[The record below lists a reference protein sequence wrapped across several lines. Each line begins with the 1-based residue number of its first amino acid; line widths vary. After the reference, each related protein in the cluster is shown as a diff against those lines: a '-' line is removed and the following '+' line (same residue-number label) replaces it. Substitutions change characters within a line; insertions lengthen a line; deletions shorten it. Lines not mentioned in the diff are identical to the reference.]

1 MLPILQVYLKL
12 LIPKECCIFK
22 QLVTWV
28 CSFSG
33 NCHGAALG
41 WPLQGVL
48 GGKKSHYIFSF
59 YFWCDFLSRKCF
71 EVHQRAK
78 NSSLLGSVFK
88 HTLLW
93 RPATDRKPFSNG
105 RVYFQDLCTFFP
117 SLVWWGLSSFV
128 RLIAVPVQAAVGE
141 RMRQRPAG
149 LLLLSMQALVPFSA
163 TEQRKQWDYKSCSYR
178 FVSEVVPQQWAS
190 PEHYRRVKSH
200 GGTSHHILLPCAPLL
215 LLSLRKT
222 VHTLLLLW
230 SSPRWRINIFWLL
243 PSKQS
248 ETKHSVMPRLSLPL
262 GGGNNWISFIYS
274 ITDLGDTWE
283 TCFILHCCS
292 SSALTETAW
301 RQMRM

>member
-141 RMRQRPAG
+141 RMRERPAG

-190 PEHYRRVKSH
+190 PEHYRRGEVPWWDFTPH
-200 GGTSHHILLPCAPLL
+200 
-215 LLSLRKT
+215 
-222 VHTLLLLW
+222 
-230 SSPRWRINIFWLL
+230 SPAL
-243 PSKQS
+243 
-248 ETKHSVMPRLSLPL
+248 
-262 GGGNNWISFIYS
+262 
-274 ITDLGDTWE
+274 
-283 TCFILHCCS
+283 CS
-292 SSALTETAW
+292 SASALSQKDRAHTAAALEQPTMKNQHFLATSLQTKWNKTQCNAQALLAPWW
-301 RQMRM
+301 RQ